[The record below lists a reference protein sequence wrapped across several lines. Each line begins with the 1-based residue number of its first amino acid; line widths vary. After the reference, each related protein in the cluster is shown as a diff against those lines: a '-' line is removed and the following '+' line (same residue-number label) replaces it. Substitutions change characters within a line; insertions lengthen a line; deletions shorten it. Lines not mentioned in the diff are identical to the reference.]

1 MGIKDTNSTALSWSC
16 WGMRPGLL
24 LHMSDDHSQRQH
36 YPTVYIVYIYHK
48 LTYDLIFWL
57 SIILM
62 LLHRYYT
69 TMYYIFWLLSRQ
81 LKLFSNCTS
90 IIPAECTFLGGFTTI
105 LLTVEQ
111 WTQLGNCDREEH
123 LFFSWTK
130 DRITSRT
137 IVWTC
142 YINPEWLWTAELRGW
157 VGGCSW
163 NTEPVLA
170 IAHTNE
176 VRMFLWWN
184 KSENS

>member
-1 MGIKDTNSTALSWSC
+1 MCIPSLIKSFQNQFSSNMGIKDTNSTALSWSC

-111 WTQLGNCDREEH
+111 WTQLGNCDRGASV
-123 LFFSWTK
+123 LFVDQGQDYF
-130 DRITSRT
+130 
-137 IVWTC
+137 
-142 YINPEWLWTAELRGW
+142 
-157 VGGCSW
+157 
-163 NTEPVLA
+163 
-170 IAHTNE
+170 TNYS
-176 VRMFLWWN
+176 LN
-184 KSENS
+184 LLY